1 VADAAGKKAAA
12 VSVRDLP
19 DRGRVLCHGFIESVT
34 YVPAS
39 QVASFIAILID
50 HDVPPPVTRLLP
62 FGARGGKGQG
72 AKGAATANSLPANG
86 VATHRVRPGAQRQRP
101 AGTKERLRVVWLG
114 RRRIPGVDAGTELR
128 LEGMVTMRDGLP
140 TIFNPRYEILSRQEE
155 Q

>member
-1 VADAAGKKAAA
+1 MADAPGRKATA
-12 VSVRDLP
+12 VLSVRELP

-34 YVPAS
+34 YMPAT
-39 QVASFIAILID
+39 QVASFIAIVID
-50 HDVPPPVTRLLP
+50 HDAPAPVPRFL
-62 FGARGGKGQG
+62 ASG
-72 AKGAATANSLPANG
+72 AKNSPAAGASSSLPAAAA
-86 VATHRVRPGAQRQRP
+86 VSTERVRPGAQRQRP
-101 AGTKERLRVVWLG
+101 SGPKERLRVVWLG

>member
-1 VADAAGKKAAA
+1 M
-12 VSVRDLP
+12 SVRDLP

-34 YVPAS
+34 YVPAN
-39 QVASFIAILID
+39 QVASFIAILVD
-50 HDVPPPVTRLLP
+50 HDTPAPVNRFTGL
-62 FGARGGKGQG
+62 G
-72 AKGAATANSLPANG
+72 AKAGAGSPAASSLPANG
-86 VATHRVRPGAQRQRP
+86 VSTHRVRPGAQRQRP
-101 AGTKERLRVVWLG
+101 AGPKERLRVVWLG

>member
-1 VADAAGKKAAA
+1 LADAAGRKSTAEI
-12 VSVRDLP
+12 SVRDLP

-34 YVPAS
+34 YVPAN
-39 QVASFIAILID
+39 QVASFIAILVD
-50 HDVPPPVTRLLP
+50 HDTPAPVSRFPGL
-62 FGARGGKGQG
+62 G
-72 AKGAATANSLPANG
+72 AKAAAGSAAASSLPANG

-101 AGTKERLRVVWLG
+101 AGPKERLRVVRLG

>member
-1 VADAAGKKAAA
+1 LADAAGRKATAA
-12 VSVRDLP
+12 MSVRDLP

-34 YVPAS
+34 YVPAN

-50 HDVPPPVTRLLP
+50 HDVPAPVSRFP
-62 FGARGGKGQG
+62 GFGAKAGS
-72 AKGAATANSLPANG
+72 GAAPAGSLPANG
-86 VATHRVRPGAQRQRP
+86 VSTHRVRPGAQRQRP
-101 AGTKERLRVVWLG
+101 AGSKERLRVVWLG

>member
-1 VADAAGKKAAA
+1 LADAAGRKATATM
-12 VSVRDLP
+12 SVRDLP

-34 YVPAS
+34 YVPAN

-50 HDVPPPVTRLLP
+50 HDAPAPVSRFPGL
-62 FGARGGKGQG
+62 G
-72 AKGAATANSLPANG
+72 AKAGSGAGAASSLPANG
-86 VATHRVRPGAQRQRP
+86 VSTHRVRPGAQRQRP
-101 AGTKERLRVVWLG
+101 AGPKERLRVVWLG

>member
-1 VADAAGKKAAA
+1 MADAAGKKAAA
-12 VSVRDLP
+12 MAVRDLP

-50 HDVPPPVTRLLP
+50 HDAPPPVTRLLP
-62 FGARGGKGQG
+62 FGTPGSKGQG
-72 AKGAATANSLPANG
+72 SQGAGTANSLPSNG

-101 AGTKERLRVVWLG
+101 AGPKERLRVVWLG

>member
-1 VADAAGKKAAA
+1 MADAGRKATAA
-12 VSVRDLP
+12 VPVRDLP

-34 YVPAS
+34 YVPAN
-39 QVASFIAILID
+39 QVASFIAIVID
-50 HDVPPPVTRLLP
+50 HDAPPPAPRFL
-62 FGARGGKGQG
+62 AS
-72 AKGAATANSLPANG
+72 AKGAAGAGAPGSVPAG
-86 VATHRVRPGAQRQRP
+86 AVSADRVRPGAQRQRP
-101 AGTKERLRVVWLG
+101 AGPKERLRVVWLG

>member
-1 VADAAGKKAAA
+1 MADAARKGPGAP
-12 VSVRDLP
+12 VSVRELP

-34 YVPAS
+34 YVPAN
-39 QVASFIAILID
+39 QVASFTAIVID
-50 HDVPPPVTRLLP
+50 HDTPAPVARFLLP
-62 FGARGGKGQG
+62 G
-72 AKGAATANSLPANG
+72 AKGAKSGQGTGTAGSLPAN
-86 VATHRVRPGAQRQRP
+86 AASTPRVDPGAQRQRP
-101 AGTKERLRVVWLG
+101 AGPKERLRVVWLG

>member
-1 VADAAGKKAAA
+1 M
-12 VSVRDLP
+12 SVRDLP
-19 DRGRVLCHGFIESVT
+19 ERGRVLCHGFIESVT
-34 YVPAS
+34 YVPAN

-50 HDVPPPVTRLLP
+50 HDVPAPVSRFP
-62 FGARGGKGQG
+62 GIG
-72 AKGAATANSLPANG
+72 AKAVSGAAPAGSLPTNG
-86 VATHRVRPGAQRQRP
+86 VSTHRVRPGAQRQRP
-101 AGTKERLRVVWLG
+101 AGSKERLRVVWLG

>member
-1 VADAAGKKAAA
+1 LADAAGRKATATM
-12 VSVRDLP
+12 SVRDLP

-34 YVPAS
+34 YVPAN

-50 HDVPPPVTRLLP
+50 HDTPAPVTRFPGL
-62 FGARGGKGQG
+62 G
-72 AKGAATANSLPANG
+72 AKAGPGAGATSSLPANG
-86 VATHRVRPGAQRQRP
+86 VSTHRVRPGAQRQRP
-101 AGTKERLRVVWLG
+101 AGPKERLRVVWLG

>member
-1 VADAAGKKAAA
+1 MADAAGRKATAA
-12 VSVRDLP
+12 TSVRELP

-34 YVPAS
+34 YVPAN
-39 QVASFIAILID
+39 QVASFIAIVID
-50 HDVPPPVTRLLP
+50 RDAPAPVSRFAAL
-62 FGARGGKGQG
+62 G
-72 AKGAATANSLPANG
+72 AKAGPKTGANANLPAAA
-86 VATHRVRPGAQRQRP
+86 VSTQRVRPGEQRQRP
-101 AGTKERLRVVWLG
+101 VGPKERLRVVWLG

>member
-1 VADAAGKKAAA
+1 MADAAGRKTAAA
-12 VSVRDLP
+12 ISVRDLP

-34 YVPAS
+34 YMPAN

-50 HDVPPPVTRLLP
+50 HDTPAPVTRFP
-62 FGARGGKGQG
+62 AFG
-72 AKGAATANSLPANG
+72 AKGGAAAAGSLPTNE
-86 VATHRVRPGAQRQRP
+86 VSTHRVRPGAQRQRP
-101 AGTKERLRVVWLG
+101 AGPKERLRVVWLG